1 MWVVSLAPLIVSQQG
16 VTLRWDASSG
26 VALARISSDCLVPL
40 PEHPNP
46 AHMSTGE
53 ARITRP
59 VVLSQLVAEL
69 LLEPLVLP
77 DVVDRDTVYYGVGTR
92 IGDDAGQNPFV
103 HSVWFTPAAAV
114 ASGLYRTEDEF
125 LADIVSLDSSMSMSA
140 SSPMRGVGAVQP
152 AQGDYEE
159 LGVGSLPGIGRSPVI
174 MGGRSHQR
182 PFSRAPAT
190 TDAAEPT
197 LSRVL
202 TVATVV
208 AHGVLPRCEV
218 QAARSHMQVL
228 ESSVPALQHA
238 YQYPHRLPGR
248 PMLGIHQVALRRPAI
263 RASQSA
269 AEAETACQ
277 HAVSDLH
284 KDRCDGLG
292 GWSLGAGTLYWCVNR
307 PREAL
312 PHVVS
317 THALRA
323 RDLAV
328 FPPIPE
334 PRGARVGVM
343 RPGWLCVLFTRT
355 FECAHGGVSPLDMG
369 SCESL
374 QLPGLV
380 CGKAVTYPLR
390 AVERLLESSMSE
402 CTVHGSVACARMLET
417 EPDARLRSRMASAL
431 ARRGVTNA

>member
-1 MWVVSLAPLIVSQQG
+1 MWVVNIAPLIVSQQG
-16 VTLRWDASSG
+16 VTLRWDMSSG
-26 VALARISSDCLVPL
+26 IAVARISSDCLVPL

-46 AHMSTGE
+46 AHVSTGE
-53 ARITRP
+53 AKITRP
-59 VVLSQLVAEL
+59 VVLSQVIAEL

-77 DVVDRDTVYYGVGTR
+77 DVVHRDTVYYGVGARTG
-92 IGDDAGQNPFV
+92 GDGGQNSFV
-103 HSVWFTPAAAV
+103 HVVLFTAAAAV
-114 ASGLYRTEDEF
+114 AAGLYCTEDEF
-125 LADIVSLDSSMSMSA
+125 LADIVSLDNCMSM
-140 SSPMRGVGAVQP
+140 SSPMRVAGGAVQL
-152 AQGDYEE
+152 AQGYYEE
-159 LGVGSLPGIGRSPVI
+159 LGVGSLPGNGRSSVM

-182 PFSRAPAT
+182 PFSRAPALSDT
-190 TDAAEPT
+190 VEPILT
-197 LSRVL
+197 RVL

-208 AHGVLPRCEV
+208 AHGVLPRCEC
-218 QAARSHMQVL
+218 QGAQSHMEAL

-238 YQYPHRLPGR
+238 YQYPRRLPSW
-248 PMLGIHQVALRRPAI
+248 PMLSSHQVALRRPAI
-263 RASQSA
+263 RAGQSA
-269 AEAETACQ
+269 IEAEIACQ

-307 PREAL
+307 PCEAL
-312 PHVVS
+312 PQAVS

-328 FPPIPE
+328 FPPSLE

-343 RPGWLCVLFTRT
+343 RPGWLCMLFTRT

-374 QLPGLV
+374 QLQGLV

-390 AVERLLESSMSE
+390 SVERLLESSMDE
-402 CTVHGSVACARMLET
+402 CAVHGPSACAHMLET
-417 EPDARLRSRMASAL
+417 EPDARLRSRMECAH
-431 ARRGVTNA
+431 ARGGVANV